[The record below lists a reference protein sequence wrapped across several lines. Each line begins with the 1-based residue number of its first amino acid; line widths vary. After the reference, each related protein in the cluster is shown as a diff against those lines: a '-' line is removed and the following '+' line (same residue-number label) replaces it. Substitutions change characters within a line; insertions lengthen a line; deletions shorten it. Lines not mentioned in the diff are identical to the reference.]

1 VDLPSQKEMVK
12 TSKPQLSNVL
22 PTYNESQNIVR
33 MIDSIANTL
42 SADTTAEIIVVDDS
56 SSDGTADIASRRAT
70 RILNNN
76 KLRVEAYSAID

>member
-56 SSDGTADIASRRAT
+56 SSDGTADIASRHAA